1 MLVKLVQ
8 PLNAEE
14 PILLP
19 PVIITFFSDVG
30 TYLLSVPKI
39 YPKRVS
45 SLPLPIKGNVIL
57 VTLVQSLNAPN
68 PILVT
73 LVGISMLVK
82 PVQPENAEEPILV
95 TLVGISIFIRP

>member
-1 MLVKLVQ
+1 MQSLNALSPILRTLLGISILFKFVQFLNTEPPILVTLFGISILVKLVQ

-57 VTLVQSLNAPN
+57 V
-68 PILVT
+68 
-73 LVGISMLVK
+73 K
-82 PVQPENAEEPILV
+82 PVQL
-95 TLVGISIFIRP
+95 